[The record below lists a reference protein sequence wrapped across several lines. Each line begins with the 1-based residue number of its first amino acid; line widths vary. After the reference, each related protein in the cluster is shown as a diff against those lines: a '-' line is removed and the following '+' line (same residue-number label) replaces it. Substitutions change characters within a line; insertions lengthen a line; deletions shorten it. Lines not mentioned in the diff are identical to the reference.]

1 MYITGITVGY
11 YVFVGL
17 QTGGIFL
24 QGGRTILLAFGR
36 FQIEQLWHVVRAI
49 SHGSLVLHLTHG
61 VVMNGHT
68 VLGVSAKTAGFY
80 CGISVLGCSIG
91 QRRYAVIRKSF
102 LPY

>member
-1 MYITGITVGY
+1 M
-11 YVFVGL
+11 FVGL

-24 QGGRTILLAFGR
+24 QGVRTILLAFGR

-68 VLGVSAKTAGFY
+68 VLGVSAKTAGSCY
-80 CGISVLGCSIG
+80 GISVLGCFTG
-91 QRRYAVIRKSF
+91 QRRYAVVTRAF
-102 LPY
+102 YPY